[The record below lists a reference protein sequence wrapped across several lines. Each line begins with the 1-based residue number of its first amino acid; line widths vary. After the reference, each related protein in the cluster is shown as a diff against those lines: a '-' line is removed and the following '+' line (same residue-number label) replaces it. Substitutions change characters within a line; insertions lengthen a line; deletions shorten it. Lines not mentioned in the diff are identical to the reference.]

1 MDIKNWKEFKV
12 GDLFDV
18 HQLER
23 VTDKGG
29 YVPDRD
35 IIDINGQYPYLA
47 AVSINN
53 GVKGYTNI
61 KPNNE
66 GNCIT
71 LSTTADSPNTIFYQP
86 EPFVGRQQ
94 MAGIYK
100 SDVSQMSKNI
110 ALFIISILKKQLILF
125 NYSNKLTFEALC
137 DIKLS
142 LPTKDDK
149 PDFDYMEDFIKNR
162 ENVVKEKIENFKN
175 IKERKSKIDTQE
187 WGEFKVGDLFEIK
200 PTKNHGRANKDL
212 FDDFGTTPVVV
223 NSSYDNGIG
232 GMTDL
237 KPTEK
242 APKIT
247 FSDTTNAES
256 IFLQISDFAGYSH
269 IQGLNPIKYE
279 SQWNE
284 KTLLYFCTVFKTK
297 ALTISYSY
305 VNKFTR
311 ISAESLNIKLPIKNN
326 EPDWEYMEDYINKKQ
341 KEVREKLELLRR

>member
-1 MDIKNWKEFKV
+1 MDTKNWKEFRV
-12 GDLFDV
+12 GDLFDI
-18 HQLER
+18 ESSPSF
-23 VTDKGG
+23 DMININISNKMNDD
-29 YVPDRD
+29 YKYEF
-35 IIDINGQYPYLA
+35 IIR
-47 AVSINN
+47 SKENN
-53 GVKGYTNI
+53 GVKGYVEYLGI
-61 KPNNE
+61 EPNGKNK
-66 GNCIT
+66 IT
-71 LSTTADSPNTIFYQP
+71 ISQIGTIVAQY
-86 EPFVGRQQ
+86 RNKD
-94 MAGIYK
+94 YYT
-100 SDVSQMSKNI
+100 SQNVFNLNPKFDLTKNK
-110 ALFIISILKKQLILF
+110 ALFFVSSLNCVLKK
-125 NYSNKLTFEALC
+125 YSGYSDYPTLKSLKNE
-137 DIKLS
+137 IIE

-149 PDFDYMEDFIKNR
+149 PDFDYMEYFIKNR

-187 WGEFKVGDLFEIK
+187 WKEFRVDDLFEIK

-297 ALTISYSY
+297 ALTMSYSY

-326 EPDWEYMEDYINKKQ
+326 EPDWDYMEDYIDKKQ
-341 KEVREKLELLRR
+341 KEVRKKLELLRR